1 MFDVDVVIN
10 WLIERA
16 KRTPYYHLDGYMLRH
31 WLVPYR
37 TVVKRKL
44 PQQPGDYD
52 IGSWDGVYPEPFETA
67 DGTGPVS
74 PWRRPIAWLLQR
86 FDISV
91 RVHEILRSDIGND
104 SHDHPFNYLT
114 IILRGGYFEQVFDD
128 DGELISQHWHGPGSV
143 LWRPKKTWHRLDVPE
158 GTSTWTLFITDK
170 KENGVWGY
178 NVAGKK
184 VNHRDHDTF
193 KHFHG

>member
-10 WLIERA
+10 WLVERA

-37 TVVKRKL
+37 TVLKRKL

-91 RVHEILRSDIGND
+91 RVHEILRSDTERHP
-104 SHDHPFNYLT
+104 HDHPWSYLT
-114 IILRGGYFEQVFDD
+114 ILLRNAYAEERYNAEGD
-128 DGELISQHWHGPGSV
+128 LIDYIIHKPGSI
-143 LWRPKKTWHRLDVPE
+143 LWRPAGSLHRLTLLNGPV
-158 GTSTWTLFITDK
+158 TTLFITFK
-170 KENGVWGY
+170 KRGTWGFQ
-178 NVAGKK
+178 VDGKVVPHHEYLK
-184 VNHRDHDTF
+184 
-193 KHFHG
+193 